1 MPSFYCLGRNPPPP
15 LIRFNFQED
24 AGHLP
29 AWLSA
34 LQLQPGEE
42 RGRQW
47 WQLRWAPL
55 PFTAAQAAGW
65 ERGFSSSFSL
75 GPLQNIS

>member
-1 MPSFYCLGRNPPPP
+1 MLLGQERQAILLLLGKRTSSLPNQV
-15 LIRFNFQED
+15 NFQED
-24 AGHLP
+24 AGHSP

-42 RGRQW
+42 Q
-47 WQLRWAPL
+47 WAPL

-65 ERGFSSSFSL
+65 EGGFSSSFSL
-75 GPLQNIS
+75 GPSQSIS